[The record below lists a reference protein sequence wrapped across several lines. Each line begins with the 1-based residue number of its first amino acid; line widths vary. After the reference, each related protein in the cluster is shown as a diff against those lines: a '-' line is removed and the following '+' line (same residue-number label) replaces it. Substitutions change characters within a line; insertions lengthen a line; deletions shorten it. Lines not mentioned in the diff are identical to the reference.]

1 MSTTEKFI
9 RLQEELKPYSKIMSD
24 ANQQMLDGEV
34 TKYPIFVIHQQQVE
48 LGVPLIKGEE
58 DKWSVQASTLEEFAV
73 KGLIQDHKIDDFRK
87 VFKDPNDY
95 FCLFVLSELGAQF
108 IFIPQWT

>member
-9 RLQEELKPYSKIMSD
+9 RLQEELKPYSKVMLD

-48 LGVPLIKGEE
+48 LGVTLIKGEE

-73 KGLIQDHKIDDFRK
+73 KGLIQDHKIDEFRR